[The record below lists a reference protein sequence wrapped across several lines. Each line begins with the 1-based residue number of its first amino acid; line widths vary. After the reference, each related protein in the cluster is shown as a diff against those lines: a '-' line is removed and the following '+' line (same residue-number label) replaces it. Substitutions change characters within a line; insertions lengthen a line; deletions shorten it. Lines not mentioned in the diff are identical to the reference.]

1 MKLKLF
7 YTSPESEILTFLVE
21 DTFLASTY
29 GSNNAAGP
37 ELEEEDEY
45 EI

>member
-1 MKLKLF
+1 MK
-7 YTSPESEILTFLVE
+7 YTSPEAEIFKFLVE

-29 GSNNAAGP
+29 GTTNAPGP
-37 ELEEEDEY
+37 DLEEEEEY